1 MIIISDTSPINYLVL
16 IDEIDLLEKIYQS
29 VIIPSSVFAE
39 LNHQKTSPKVRNWL
53 AEKPDWLLVKSSV
66 NPFSIDT
73 FGLDIGET
81 EAIQLALELNAD
93 LVIIDERNGRKVAQE
108 QGLKTIG
115 IIGILIQ
122 ARDLNLIEI
131 NQVLTKLE
139 QTTFRISKEL
149 KEILR
154 KSE

>member
-1 MIIISDTSPINYLVL
+1 MIIISDTSPLNYLVL

-29 VIIPSSVFAE
+29 VIIPSSVYAE
-39 LNHQKTSPKVRNWL
+39 LNHQKTSQKVRNWL
-53 AEKPDWLLVKSSV
+53 AEKPNWLIIKSAV
-66 NPFSIDT
+66 NPFSVDT

-81 EAIQLALELNAD
+81 EAIQIALELKAD
-93 LVIIDERNGRKVAQE
+93 LVIIDERNGRKIAQE

-131 NQVLTKLE
+131 NQVLAKLE

-154 KSE
+154 ESE